1 MSANFRIVTNNRA
14 VEETF
19 PGVTE
24 RYDVNVEGIF
34 KLSRDAIHFG
44 AKLINHPLSGS
55 VKPNESP
62 YKSLILSTAPNALHM
77 DSLTLIEGALQVLYK
92 LGIKH
97 RDYPERALED
107 FRMIDLDLIGSAIQA
122 LPSEYHF

>member
-1 MSANFRIVTNNRA
+1 MAANFRIVTNNPA
-14 VEETF
+14 VEEAF

-24 RYDVNVEGIF
+24 RFDVNVEGIF

-55 VKPNESP
+55 IKPNESP
-62 YKSLILSTAPNALHM
+62 YKSLVLSTKPAALHE
-77 DSLTLIEGALQVLYK
+77 DSLALIEGAMQVLYK
-92 LGIKH
+92 LGIK
-97 RDYPERALED
+97 RRNYPERAIED
-107 FRMIDLDLIGSAIQA
+107 FRIIDLDLIQSAIQA

>member
-1 MSANFRIVTNNRA
+1 MAANFRIVTNNQA
-14 VEETF
+14 VEEAF

-34 KLSRDAIHFG
+34 KLCRDAIHFG

-62 YKSLILSTAPNALHM
+62 YKSVMLSTTPDTLHM

-92 LGIKH
+92 LGIKR
-97 RDYPERALED
+97 RDYPGRALED
-107 FRMIDLDLIGSAIQA
+107 FRMIDLDLIRSAIQA